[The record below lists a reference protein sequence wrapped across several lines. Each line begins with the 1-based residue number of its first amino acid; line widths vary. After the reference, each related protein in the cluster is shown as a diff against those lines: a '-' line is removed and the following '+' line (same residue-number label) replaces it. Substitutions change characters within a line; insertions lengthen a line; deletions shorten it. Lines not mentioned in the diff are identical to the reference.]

1 MRRSWTLDV
10 AAILQAARRCDE
22 VNQQMQIC
30 TVNSYSVY
38 VFGYYHQWSRDF
50 SPDCRR
56 CIVKNSQNNDSI
68 ELLFYEPLEGVSI

>member
-1 MRRSWTLDV
+1 
-10 AAILQAARRCDE
+10 
-22 VNQQMQIC
+22 MQIC